1 MGGQVANFV
10 PTKLFHEGVMIMEIK
25 FDKKQYDRYF
35 QDFKRKN
42 RNLPSIVD
50 YTIERFDTLKIF
62 FEQGDN
68 MLYNINT
75 EQTSYVPTEIK
86 KTEKRK
92 VGRPSRFG
100 GRNESVK
107 VRVTRLEKDRLQAL
121 SDYYEK
127 PSSDILRDLIN
138 NRYNEIYKK

>member
-1 MGGQVANFV
+1 MGGQMANYV
-10 PTKLFHEGVMIMEIK
+10 PTKLFNEGVMIMEIK

-42 RNLPSIVD
+42 RNLPSIVG

-62 FEQGDN
+62 FEQGDS

-75 EQTSYVPTEIK
+75 EQMSYVPTEIK
-86 KTEKRK
+86 EIEKRK

>member
-1 MGGQVANFV
+1 
-10 PTKLFHEGVMIMEIK
+10 MEIK

-35 QDFKRKN
+35 QEFKRKN
-42 RNLPSIVD
+42 RNLPPIVG

-62 FEQGDN
+62 FEQGDSI
-68 MLYNINT
+68 LYDVNT
-75 EQTSYVPTEIK
+75 GQTTYVSAENK
-86 KTEKRK
+86 KIEKRK

>member
-1 MGGQVANFV
+1 
-10 PTKLFHEGVMIMEIK
+10 MEIK